1 MLKSKFI
8 KALSLTS
15 AILFTQTAWATPP
28 SDELIAKYDKV
39 TKSDQYLRE
48 DMSMGGKTQLKSTI
62 LSSVYLKHPDLTD
75 QQKEQIEILFDDYAQ
90 LVTDALL
97 ENGYME
103 EEVTKLSNSTF
114 KKYYTAEEL
123 QALIQF
129 YETPIGQSILD
140 KERLVSQHLAE
151 ELPKLHERAMIT
163 QYSMLEEKIAE
174 PTILFNFRLNRII
187 EKGDSVPSKQQDS
200 KPKSKNKK

>member
-129 YETPIGQSILD
+129 YETPIGQSILG
-140 KERLVSQHLAE
+140 KERLISQHLAE
-151 ELPKLHERAMIT
+151 ELPKLHERAMIK
-163 QYSMLEEKIAE
+163 QYPIIEEKIVE
-174 PTILFNFRLNRII
+174 PTLLFQLRINRII

-200 KPKSKNKK
+200 KPKSKNKN